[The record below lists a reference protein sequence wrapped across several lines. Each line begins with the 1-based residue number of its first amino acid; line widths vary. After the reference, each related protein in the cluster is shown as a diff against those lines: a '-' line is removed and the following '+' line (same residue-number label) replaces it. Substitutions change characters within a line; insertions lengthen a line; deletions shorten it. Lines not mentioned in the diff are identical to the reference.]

1 MLLKDV
7 LNIFDDYLNSF
18 IEGIEYFDQDLYELT
33 LYIHDED
40 DPAESTGLKVL
51 LHGDGS
57 LSLWFIN
64 EEDSKTT
71 YVSYNVINSVA
82 ILKKQWNDWCKEH
95 AND

>member
-7 LNIFDDYLNSF
+7 LNVFDDYLNSF
-18 IEGIEYFDQDLYELT
+18 IEGIEYFDAKSYELT

-40 DPAESTGLKVL
+40 DIAVTTGLKVHL
-51 LHGDGS
+51 YDDGS

-64 EEDSKTT
+64 ERDGTT
-71 YVSYNVINSVA
+71 YVPYNVINSIT

-95 AND
+95 KDE